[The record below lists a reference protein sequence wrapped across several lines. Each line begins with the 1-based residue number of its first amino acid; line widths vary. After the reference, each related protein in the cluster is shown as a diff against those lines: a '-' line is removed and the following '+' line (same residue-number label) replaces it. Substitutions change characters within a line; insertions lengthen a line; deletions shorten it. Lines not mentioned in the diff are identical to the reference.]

1 MLKLNQYL
9 KEAAAE
15 KDRHLTH
22 IEDAVLEGGVAGTRN
37 AIQFLIS
44 LRDMFADDG
53 KTISESLG
61 VSSRLIESLILR
73 TKFDGAPAIYAG
85 INPENGK
92 FFVGSKSIF
101 AKNAKLNYTEADVRK
116 NHSGGLA
123 DKLSDAL
130 KYLPALGIK
139 GIVHGDFMF
148 SHSDLKSE
156 TIDGRNYI
164 TFRPNTIT
172 YAVPKDSAM
181 ARQVESARIGIVFHT
196 TYTGSRMDSLT
207 TNFDIDISSLKK
219 SRNVWFRT
227 NRFVDVTGRATL
239 TKAENAKLTNLLSQ
253 AGSVFRSIPASL
265 LNEISTNSTYRVDIM
280 TFNNQKVRA
289 GQSYS
294 SGYTTELIKWV
305 GDKYLKGIN
314 DAKMPATKAK
324 RKTERD
330 MILRWYR
337 QHTAHLKLIFEL
349 QRILVEAK
357 MLLIGKFNQV
367 NDIGTF
373 IHTGDGGYRVTAPEG
388 YVAAWS
394 TGGDAVKLIDRM
406 EFSRTN
412 FLAVK
417 NWGK

>member
-1 MLKLNQYL
+1 MIRLSTYL
-9 KEAAAE
+9 TEAAAE

-53 KTISESLG
+53 QTLTEARG
-61 VSSRLIESLILR
+61 SLILR
-73 TKFDGAPAIYAG
+73 TKFDGAPALYAG

-101 AKNAKLNYTEADVRK
+101 AKNAKLNYTEADIRA

-123 DKLSDAL
+123 DKLSQAL
-130 KYLPALGIK
+130 KYLPELGIK
-139 GIVHGDFMF
+139 GIIHGDFMF

-172 YAVPKDSAM
+172 YAVPKDSKV
-181 ARQVESARIGIVFHT
+181 AREVQSARIGIVFHT
-196 TYTGSRMDSLT
+196 SYTGPRMDSLT
-207 TNFDIDISSLKK
+207 TNFDVDISSLRK
-219 SRNVWFRT
+219 SKNVWFRS

-239 TKAENAKLTNLLSQ
+239 TKSENARLTSILSQ
-253 AGSVFRSIPASL
+253 CGSTFRTIPASL
-265 LNEISTNSTYRVDIM
+265 LNQIATNDTYRLHIM
-280 TFNNQKVRA
+280 TFYNQKVRA
-289 GQSYS
+289 GEHMTAGHTAQ
-294 SGYTTELIKWV
+294 LIKWV
-305 GDKYLKGIN
+305 GDKYKKSID

-324 RKTERD
+324 RKAEMD
-330 MILRWYR
+330 MVLRWYR
-337 QHTAHLKLIFEL
+337 NNATDLKKIFALQNLLID
-349 QRILVEAK
+349 AK
-357 MLLIGKFNQV
+357 MLLIAKFNQV
-367 NDIGTF
+367 NDLGTF
-373 IHTGDGGYRVTAPEG
+373 LHTADGGYRVTTPEG

-394 TGGDAVKLIDRM
+394 TGGDAVKLVDRM
-406 EFSRTN
+406 EFSRAN

>member
-1 MLKLNQYL
+1 MLKLSQYL

-53 KTISESLG
+53 KTISEARSGL
-61 VSSRLIESLILR
+61 VLR
-73 TKFDGAPAIYAG
+73 TKFDGAPALYAG

-101 AKNAKLNYTEADVRK
+101 AKNAKLNYTVDDVRR

-123 DKLSDAL
+123 DKLETAL

-139 GIVHGDFMF
+139 GIIHGDFMF
-148 SHSDLKSE
+148 SKNELKSE
-156 TIDGRNYI
+156 TIDGKKYI

-172 YAVPKDSAM
+172 YAVLDGTPLANQVKSAQM
-181 ARQVESARIGIVFHT
+181 GIVWHT
-196 TYTGSRMDSLT
+196 SYTGKDMQSLQ
-207 TNFDIDISSLKK
+207 TNFDYNAGDLRPSK
-219 SRNVWFRT
+219 SVWYRT
-227 NRFVDVTGRATL
+227 NKFFDVTGAARLSKDENERL
-239 TKAENAKLTNLLSQ
+239 TKLLSQ
-253 AGSVFRSIPASL
+253 AGSLFRTIPSSL
-265 LNEISTNSTYRVDIM
+265 LNQIATNDTYRIPIM
-280 TFNNQKVRA
+280 TYYNQKIRA
-289 GQSYS
+289 GQHMGSNHVQ
-294 SGYTTELIKWV
+294 EVMNFIA
-305 GDKYLKGIN
+305 DKYNKSIAEAKRPDTKANRRREKDAVMRWFHQNRIGLKNIFDLQN
-314 DAKMPATKAK
+314 VLIDAKT
-324 RKTERD
+324 
-330 MILRWYR
+330 
-337 QHTAHLKLIFEL
+337 
-349 QRILVEAK
+349 
-357 MLLIGKFNQV
+357 LLIRKFNQV

-373 IHTGDGGYRVTAPEG
+373 IHTPEGGYRVTTPEG

-394 TGGDAVKLIDRM
+394 SGGDAVKLVDRM

-412 FLAVK
+412 FLATK

>member
-1 MLKLNQYL
+1 MIRLSDYL
-9 KEAAAE
+9 TEAAAE

-37 AIQFLIS
+37 AIQFLLS

-53 KTISESLG
+53 QTLSEARG
-61 VSSRLIESLILR
+61 SLILR

-101 AKNAKLNYTEADVRK
+101 AKNAKLNYTEADVRA
-116 NHSGGLA
+116 NHQGGLA

-130 KYLPALGIK
+130 KYLPELGIK

-148 SHSDLKSE
+148 SKSDLKME
-156 TIDGRNYI
+156 TIDGKKYI

-172 YAVPKDSAM
+172 YAVPAGTTL
-181 ARQVESARIGIVFHT
+181 AQQVLAAKIGIVFHT
-196 TYTGSRMDSLT
+196 TYHGKTMQTLQT
-207 TNFDIDISSLKK
+207 HFDVNIGDFRP

-239 TKAENAKLTNLLSQ
+239 TKAENAKLSGIMSQ
-253 AGSVFRSIPASL
+253 IGSQFRTIPASL
-265 LNEISTNSTYRVDIM
+265 LNFLATNDTYRIQIM
-280 TFNNQKVRA
+280 TFYNQRVRA
-289 GQSYS
+289 GEHMGAGHTQA
-294 SGYTTELIKWV
+294 LIKWV
-305 GDKYLKGIN
+305 ADKYQKGV
-314 DAKMPATKAK
+314 DEAKLPATKAK
-324 RKTERD
+324 RKAERD
-330 MILRWYR
+330 MVIRWYK
-337 QHTAHLKLIFEL
+337 QNASDLKKIFQL
-349 QRILVEAK
+349 QNLFVDAK
-357 MLLIGKFNQV
+357 MLLIAKFNQV
-367 NDIGTF
+367 NDLGTF
-373 IHTGDGGYRVTAPEG
+373 LHTADGGYKVTTPEG

-394 TGGDAVKLIDRM
+394 TGGDAVKLVDRLG
-406 EFSRTN
+406 FSRAN

>member
-1 MLKLNQYL
+1 MIRLSQYL
-9 KEAAAE
+9 NEAAAE

-53 KTISESLG
+53 QTISEARG
-61 VSSRLIESLILR
+61 GLILR

-101 AKNAKLNYTEADVRK
+101 AKNAKLNYTEADIRA
-116 NHSGGLA
+116 NHQGGLA
-123 DKLSDAL
+123 DKLSQAL

-148 SHSDLKSE
+148 SKSDLKSE
-156 TIDGRNYI
+156 TIDGKKYI

-172 YAVPKDSAM
+172 YAVPEGTPLAS
-181 ARQVESARIGIVFHT
+181 QVKAAQIGIVFHT
-196 TYTGSRMDSLT
+196 TYTGKTMQTLST
-207 TNFDIDISSLKK
+207 HFDIDISSLSK
-219 SRNVWFRT
+219 SKNVWFRT
-227 NRFVDVTGRATL
+227 NRLLDVTSAARL
-239 TKAENAKLTNLLSQ
+239 SKAENQKLTSILSQ
-253 AGSVFRSIPASL
+253 AGSLFRTIPAGL
-265 LNEISTNSTYRVDIM
+265 LNQISTNETYRIPIM
-280 TFNNQKVRA
+280 TYMNQKVRMGEHIGPTFLKEVMDFIA
-289 GQSYS
+289 A
-294 SGYTTELIKWV
+294 
-305 GDKYLKGIN
+305 KYNKSIA
-314 DAKMPATKAK
+314 DAKRPDTKANR
-324 RKTERD
+324 RKEKD
-330 MILRWYR
+330 AILRWFH
-337 QHTAHLKLIFEL
+337 QNSSGLTSIFRL
-349 QRILVEAK
+349 QN
-357 MLLIGKFNQV
+357 LLIDAKLLLIRKFNMV

-373 IHTGDGGYRVTAPEG
+373 LHTPTGGYKVTTPEG

-394 TGGDAVKLIDRM
+394 SGGDAVKLVDRM
-406 EFSRTN
+406 EFSRAN